1 MKLFECQHC
10 GQPLYFEN
18 AHCEGCSRRLGYLPS
33 KEIMAALE
41 AGYADKAAALMLH
54 HLTQSASQSQENV
67 AA

>member
-41 AGYADKAAALMLH
+41 PDHG
-54 HLTQSASQSQENV
+54 SW
-67 AA
+67 